1 MATQGHP
8 KDVVI
13 LSAVRTPFGAF
24 GGSLRHMSA
33 TELGAHAAGAALE
46 RASVQP
52 ADVGHVIFG
61 NALQTA
67 SDAIYLARH
76 VGLKAGVPV
85 EVPAMT
91 LNRLCGS
98 GFQAI
103 VSGAEQVLL
112 GEADVC
118 LCGGAESMSQAPHL
132 VRGAR
137 WGDLR
142 LGEAGGFMEDLLWAA
157 LTDTQCGLSMAQTAE
172 KLAEQYGVTREEADA
187 VAYRSQ
193 QRAKKAWDEGRM
205 QAEVAPISLKSR
217 KGDVLFNTDEHMRPD
232 TTMEALAALRPYFRK
247 DGLVTAGNA
256 SGIGDGAAAAVV
268 ASAEWAA
275 DRGIEPLGRLV
286 SWGIAGVQPDIMG
299 IGPAPAARRALERA
313 GLALDDMDLVDINEA
328 FAPQFAAVARE
339 LGLDTEKT
347 NVNGGAVAVT
357 HPLAASGARI
367 TANLLHELRHRGARY
382 GLGAAC
388 IGGGQ
393 GMAVIVENNQPQ

>member
-1 MATQGHP
+1 MGNGQ
-8 KDVVI
+8 DIVF

-24 GGSLRHMSA
+24 GGSLKQFTA
-33 TELGAHAAGAALE
+33 TDLGAHAAQAALE
-46 RASVQP
+46 RSGVQP
-52 ADVGHVIFG
+52 ADVDHVIFG
-61 NALQTA
+61 NALQTS

-76 VGLKAGVPV
+76 IGLRAGVPV

-103 VSGAEQVLL
+103 VSGAEQILL
-112 GEADVC
+112 GEAEVC
-118 LCGGAESMSQAPHL
+118 LCGGAESMSQAPHV

-137 WGDLR
+137 WGELR

-172 KLAEQYGVTREEADA
+172 KLAEQYGITREEADQ
-187 VAYRSQ
+187 VAFRSQ

-205 QAEVAPISLKSR
+205 QSEIAPVPVKTR
-217 KGDVLFNTDEHMRPD
+217 KGDTLFNADEHMRPD
-232 TTMEALAALRPYFRK
+232 ATMETLGALRPYFRK

-256 SGIGDGAAAAVV
+256 SGIGDGAAAVV
-268 ASAEWAA
+268 IASGRWAA
-275 DRGIEPLGRLV
+275 EQGLEPLGRLV
-286 SWGIAGVQPDIMG
+286 SWGIAGVPPEIMG
-299 IGPAPAARRALERA
+299 IGPAPAARKALQRAELS
-313 GLALDDMDLVDINEA
+313 LDDLDLIDINEA
-328 FAPQFAAVARE
+328 FAPQFAAVAKE
-339 LGLDTEKT
+339 LGLDHEKT

-367 TANLLHELRHRGARY
+367 TANLLHELRHRGARF

-393 GMAVIVENNQPQ
+393 GMAVIVESL